1 MNVQPNRDIRSEVQ
15 TPEQSPSEKGFI
27 FFAYTAVTACAENR
41 NNARN
46 LSHQQ
51 ANLLVIEGN
60 PVTPVEEQMHK
71 LVVKSG
77 F

>member
-1 MNVQPNRDIRSEVQ
+1 MLDQKCRQFHHVRHSR
-15 TPEQSPSEKGFI
+15 EQSPREKGFI
-27 FFAYTAVTACAENR
+27 LCAYTAVTACAENR